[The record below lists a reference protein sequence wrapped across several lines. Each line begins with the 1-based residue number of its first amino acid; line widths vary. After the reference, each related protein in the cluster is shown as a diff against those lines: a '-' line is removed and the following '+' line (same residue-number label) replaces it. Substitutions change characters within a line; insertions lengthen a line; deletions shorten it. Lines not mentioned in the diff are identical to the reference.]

1 MRRTYSILAALLCL
15 ALLAGLS
22 ACGTAHVEVSEYMNG
37 PMDELAEAMGCMYDI
52 TLGSYFHATE
62 QGLRTIAVYESTPGF
77 NGIICS
83 EPGYALFGMV
93 VGEPF
98 KAGKIPKKY
107 TFVPEQHYFY
117 LEGAAPVEAGVFS
130 VDEYGIVKSF
140 TMNAKR

>member
-1 MRRTYSILAALLCL
+1 MRRTISILAVLLCL

-22 ACGTAHVEVSEYMNG
+22 ACGTAYMEVSDVMNG
-37 PMDELAEAMGCMYDI
+37 PMDELAEAMGCMYAI
-52 TLGSYFHATE
+52 TLDSYYYATE
-62 QGLRTIAVYESTPGF
+62 QGLRTIVVYESTPGF

-98 KAGKIPKKY
+98 KARKIPKQY
-107 TFVPEQHYFY
+107 TYVPDQHYFY
-117 LEGAAPVEAGVFS
+117 LEGAAPVEAGAFS

-140 TMNAKR
+140 TVNARR